1 MADVEDRDLG
11 WANIRAAMLGLD
23 GAHTRVGVQ
32 EGEIREDGKDLVI
45 VAAVNEFGAPKANI
59 PERSFIRS
67 TVDEERPAV
76 NRIKEGIVRKATTGH
91 VSIRQELA
99 LLGEFA
105 QSKIQ
110 RKIIDL
116 KIPGNA
122 DSTKKKKGSDNPL
135 VDQGQ
140 LHQSIRH
147 VEVIP

>member
-32 EGEIREDGKDLVI
+32 EGEIREDGTDLVT